1 MYLLYKLPFY
11 QSLNYFRALYYYITY
26 TLNQIKSR
34 ICLWTL
40 KRDQVWPR
48 CALFARRQFRPQRP
62 NYSIKTME
70 QLKLSATIIVIV
82 QLLLNRLDFV
92 GRFLV
97 FRTSDFGTGVLRC
110 IRDMGYAVFFGLRPR
125 RTAGCW
131 TSGGISFIQSWRFE
145 SVYRLFTH
153 EFQQC
158 SIPMKTEY
166 WIRSKSM
173 KYDLFDKFVFRYEL
187 RSSFNNVCN
196 EDL

>member
-110 IRDMGYAVFFGLRPR
+110 IRDTLCF
-125 RTAGCW
+125 
-131 TSGGISFIQSWRFE
+131 SG
-145 SVYRLFTH
+145 SVL
-153 EFQQC
+153 
-158 SIPMKTEY
+158 
-166 WIRSKSM
+166 
-173 KYDLFDKFVFRYEL
+173 DEL
-187 RSSFNNVCN
+187 LGAELQEGFPSYSL
-196 EDL
+196 EDLSQYTGYLPMNFNSVQFRWKLNIEYGVNLWNMTCLTNLYLGMN